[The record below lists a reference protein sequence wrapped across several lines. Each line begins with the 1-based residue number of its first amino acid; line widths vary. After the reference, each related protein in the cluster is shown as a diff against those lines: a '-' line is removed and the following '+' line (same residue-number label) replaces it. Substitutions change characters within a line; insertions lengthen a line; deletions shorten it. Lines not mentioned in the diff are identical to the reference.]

1 MTMTAIEVAYALN
14 VAATNIAFGRY
25 LEPATGE
32 WVDIGVSGN
41 RAFSVT

>member
-1 MTMTAIEVAYALN
+1 MTAIEVAYALN

-32 WVDIGVSGN
+32 WVDLGTPGKS
-41 RAFSVT
+41 AFSVA